1 MSLNVNSEILYAL
14 SFDMS
19 VQWSVV
25 KIVPANNNLLRI
37 AVSFLFMFLS
47 FFFVNLCMLRF
58 RFPKKLI

>member
-47 FFFVNLCMLRF
+47 FFLLTFACYVSVF
-58 RFPKKLI
+58 QKS